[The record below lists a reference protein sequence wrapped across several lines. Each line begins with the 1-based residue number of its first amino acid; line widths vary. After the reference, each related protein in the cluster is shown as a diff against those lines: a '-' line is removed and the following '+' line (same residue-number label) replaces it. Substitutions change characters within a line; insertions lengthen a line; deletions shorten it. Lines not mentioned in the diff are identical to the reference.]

1 MWLLPTLIALLLAL
15 AAFVSASETAVFSL
29 LRIER
34 LRAQLRPRVGLA
46 VERLLARPLET
57 LVTLIGLTEVANVF
71 AECLATSLLIGLLGH
86 RGAYLAVPIN
96 LVAIVLISD
105 VTPKTLALAFPAAVL
120 DLTAQPLA
128 MLTRLLH
135 PITGRLKV
143 SPPPGPPSVSETE
156 FRALLRAGET
166 QGQVEAAERELIDRV
181 FDFGGRRAQEIMTP
195 REHIFALPIDISP
208 QRLASEVA
216 HGHYSRVP
224 IYHGDLDRIVGVLH
238 AKDLV
243 AWRLESTPPRL
254 ERLLRAP
261 YYVPP
266 SKALGPMLEEMRH
279 DHVQL
284 ALVVNEYGRLLGLV
298 SLEDLLE
305 ELFGEIRD
313 EFDLDGPEIT
323 PLDEGRWSVAGSVE
337 LNRLA
342 QAVGAIDLPA
352 GEHEP
357 TLSRLLLRR
366 LGRVP
371 RSGER
376 FVLLGFEVTVDKVRG
391 ASLERVTL
399 RRLVP

>member
-1 MWLLPTLIALLLAL
+1 MWLLPTIALLLAL
-15 AAFVSASETAVFSL
+15 AALFSASETALFSL

-34 LRAQLRPRVGLA
+34 LRLQLGSRVRAA
-46 VERLLARPLET
+46 VEQLLARPLET
-57 LVTLIGLTEVANVF
+57 LVALIGLTELANVF

-86 RGAYLAVPIN
+86 RGAYLAVPVN
-96 LVAIVLISD
+96 LAAIILISD
-105 VTPKTLALAFPAAVL
+105 VTPKTLALAFPGAIMG
-120 DLTAQPLA
+120 LTAQPLA
-128 MLTRLLH
+128 RLTRLLR

-143 SPPPGPPSVSETE
+143 PSPPGPPMVSETE

-166 QGQVEAAERELIDRV
+166 QGEVEAAERELINRV
-181 FDFGGRRAQEIMTP
+181 FDFGGRRAQEIMTV
-195 REHIFALPIDISP
+195 RERIFALPIDISP
-208 QRLASEVA
+208 ERLASEVA
-216 HGHYSRVP
+216 HAHYSRVL
-224 IYHGDLDRIVGVLH
+224 IYRGELDRIVGVLH

-243 AWRLESTPPRL
+243 AWRLESTAPRL

-266 SKALGPMLEEMRH
+266 GKALGPMLEEMRH

-313 EFDLDGPEIT
+313 EFDFEGPEIT
-323 PLDEGRWSVAGSVE
+323 PLDEDRWSVAGSVQ
-337 LNRLA
+337 LSRLA
-342 QAVGAIDLPA
+342 QVLGPIDLPA
-352 GEHEP
+352 GDHDS
-357 TLSRLLLRR
+357 TLSRLILRR

-371 RSGER
+371 RLGER
-376 FVLLGFEVTVDKVRG
+376 FGLLGFEVTVDKVRG

-399 RRLVP
+399 RRLTQ